1 MVRLDHLSYAV
12 DHEGF
17 VATAQYLGARLGV
30 TFVDGGVHPR
40 FGTRNLVL
48 PLAGGT
54 YIDVVTPLDHPSA
67 DHAAFGQ
74 AVRRRACSGGGW
86 LSWVLAVDD
95 IDRVAERLGQ
105 SPAEGR
111 RTRPDGVRLQWRH
124 IGVLDGIVNPPL
136 PFFVQWLSVNGGKPF
151 PGGRDDIWV
160 DRLELAGD
168 NRSVQA
174 WLGAAE
180 GERPGPVN
188 VTWVYADEPG
198 LVAAHFA
205 TPNGTVRID

>member
-1 MVRLDHLSYAV
+1 MRLDHLSYAV

-17 VATAQYLGARLGV
+17 VATAQYLGGRLGV
-30 TFVDGGVHPR
+30 AFVDGGVHPR
-40 FGTRNLVL
+40 FGTRSLVL
-48 PLAGGT
+48 PLAGGS
-54 YIDVVTPLDHPSA
+54 YIEVVTSLDHPSTEQ
-67 DHAAFGQ
+67 AAFGQ
-74 AVRRRACSGGGW
+74 AVRRRAQAGGGW

-95 IDRVAERLGQ
+95 IERVAERLGQ
-105 SPAEGR
+105 SPGEGR
-111 RTRPDGVRLQWRH
+111 RTRPDGTALRWLH
-124 IGVLDGIVNPPL
+124 IGVLDGMVNPPL
-136 PFFVQWLSVNGGKPF
+136 PFFVQWLPGGDGNPF

-174 WLGAAE
+174 WLGTPA
-180 GERPGPVN
+180 GQRPGPVE

-198 LVAAHFA
+198 LIAAHFA